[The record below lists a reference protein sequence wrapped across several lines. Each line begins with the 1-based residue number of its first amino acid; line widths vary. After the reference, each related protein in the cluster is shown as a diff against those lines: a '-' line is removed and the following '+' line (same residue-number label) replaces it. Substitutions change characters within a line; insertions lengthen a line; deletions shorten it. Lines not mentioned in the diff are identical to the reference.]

1 MSDARKHVSPS
12 ANQDRQ
18 VAVSVPDA
26 RMHVCQVGHP
36 TTGCVCDAEASG
48 SEQSGAFAV
57 FAAAATFDH
66 FITIAFTGSQAAK
79 TTHLNKEDTRTSTT
93 VSSINGS
100 SKWSRLS
107 S

>member
-36 TTGCVCDAEASG
+36 TTGCICDAEASE
-48 SEQSGAFAV
+48 SEQGGDFAV
-57 FAAAATFDH
+57 FATTATFD
-66 FITIAFTGSQAAK
+66 FLITIAFTRSKATK
-79 TTHLNKEDTRTSTT
+79 TTQLDKEDTRTPTT

-100 SKWSRLS
+100 SK
-107 S
+107 